1 MIEEESARTTVIVAV
16 WDEYVSFALEDALPS
31 LQAQDVPARILVVDT
46 ASAVPIPNIEGVDVV
61 RSERRLPLGGAR
73 NFGLEHARTP
83 YVIFWDAD
91 DAMLPGTLS
100 LLQEGIERSPDVAA
114 FAAGI
119 IETTGVRHRWP
130 RRWVHPLSRL
140 PTLFSFL
147 HCIWS
152 LVPSTG
158 STIIRADLLRAGGG
172 FGEEH
177 SGDDWIAGVSL
188 VFRGR
193 IGWSTRPGRVYRV
206 HDASVWARHMSVRHQ
221 VVHARRVRTRIRT
234 DPGIPRWARC
244 ALPLIQ
250 LGQYAAIAVHAVMA
264 AVRGG
269 RSARY
274 RRGGDSE
281 LNLTRTPAG
290 R

>member
-1 MIEEESARTTVIVAV
+1 MR
-16 WDEYVSFALEDALPS
+16 FALEDALPS
-31 LQAQDVPARILVVDT
+31 LLAQDAPGRILVVDN
-46 ASAVPIPNIEGVDVV
+46 ASAVPIPELAGVDVM
-61 RSERRLPLGGAR
+61 RSERRLALGGAR

-91 DAMLPGTLS
+91 DVMLPGTLG
-100 LLQEGIERSPDVAA
+100 LLQDGIEPSPDVAA

-130 RRWVHPLSRL
+130 RRWVRPLSRL
-140 PTLFSFL
+140 PALFSLL

-172 FGEEH
+172 FGDEH

-206 HDASVWARHMSVRHQ
+206 HDASVWARHMSVQHQ
-221 VVHARRVRTRIRT
+221 VAHARGVRKRIRT
-234 DPGIPRWARC
+234 DPGIPRWARL

-250 LGQYAAIAVHAVMA
+250 LGQYAAIAIHAVMTVA
-264 AVRGG
+264 RGG
-269 RSARY
+269 RSSRH
-274 RRGGDSE
+274 RCGGDSQ
-281 LNLTRTPAG
+281 LSVTRTPA
-290 R
+290 RR